1 MTVKPNNLLNEGE
14 MNGKEVNGKEVNGK
28 EVNGKRNE
36 KENKT
41 IGFDISEFE
50 TGIYIIQ
57 ISADSQSIYRKIVK
71 Q

>member
-1 MTVKPNNLLNEGE
+1 VKPNNLLNEGE

-41 IGFDISEFE
+41 IG
-50 TGIYIIQ
+50 
-57 ISADSQSIYRKIVK
+57 
-71 Q
+71 